1 MEQPNWE
8 NIYVKLYAY
17 ADQLLKAHSWFREKG
32 TNSFLQGKQPH
43 DYVAHAIESYLSCP
57 EKYDPSSGRSL
68 CNYLKYHIIRR
79 LISNDAKSLENRSN
93 IQVIDDYRESN
104 DSDHN
109 SSDLESILPIF
120 ESFFDQEI
128 DYNYILHEVKKQLN
142 QDNIASLIFDE
153 VRCKGLNRREVIKE
167 HKLQDYEFDN
177 AIKRLN
183 RVLKEI
189 AKKYHLK

>member
-17 ADQLLKAHSWFREKG
+17 ADQLLKAHSWFRGKG

-43 DYVAHAIESYLSCP
+43 DYVAQAIESYLSSP

-79 LISNDAKSLENRSN
+79 LISNDAKSLENRST
-93 IQVIDDYRESN
+93 IQGIDDFQSNN
-104 DSDHN
+104 DSEN
-109 SSDLESILPIF
+109 NLSNLESILPIF
-120 ESFFDQEI
+120 ETFFDQEI
-128 DYNYILHEVKKQLN
+128 DYNHILNEVKKQLKN
-142 QDNIASLIFDE
+142 DSITSLIFDE
-153 VRCKGLNRREVIKE
+153 VRCKGLNRRELIKE
-167 HKLQDYEFDN
+167 HKLQDSEFDN
-177 AIKRLN
+177 AMKRLN
-183 RVLKEI
+183 RILKEI